1 MDESGNF
8 LIYVNEIYRYITASF
23 EQGTGKRDI
32 IYSTYSSRLLT
43 DLTKGEEIN
52 AGDYLSL
59 EVF

>member
-1 MDESGNF
+1 MKYIGTSQLALNREQER
-8 LIYVNEIYRYITASF
+8 EISYTVP
-23 EQGTGKRDI
+23 TVP
-32 IYSTYSSRLLT
+32 YSSRLLT